1 MQTLRVLDW
10 NPKRSFRLSS
20 GSWLVSDRNRH
31 HRLRRQI
38 LQRILLTLVDYFL
51 WFVRWFQEWNLQKFI
66 PCCAGLTG
74 TVSSGQKLTS
84 EKLRSVI
91 PIGEGTDLFWGSDG
105 G

>member
-1 MQTLRVLDW
+1 
-10 NPKRSFRLSS
+10 
-20 GSWLVSDRNRH
+20 VSDRNRH

-66 PCCAGLTG
+66 PCFAGLTG
-74 TVSSGQKLTS
+74 TVSSGQKLAS